1 LFIFD
6 DLERC
11 DLPINR
17 VLGYINEFVE
27 HEDRKVII
35 IANEKEIKGGE
46 DYGRI
51 REKLIGKT
59 LEIQSAF
66 EQALEA
72 FTGSIQDSQ
81 AKTFLTSKTDT
92 ISEVYHQSE

>member
-1 LFIFD
+1 MRSTTPSFAQCK
-6 DLERC
+6 DLKGEEGDKGDVFTFE
-11 DLPINR
+11 DLK
-17 VLGYINEFVE
+17 
-27 HEDRKVII
+27 EDQL
-35 IANEKEIKGGE
+35 KEIKGDN

-72 FTGSIQDSQ
+72 FTGSIQNSR
-81 AKTFLTSKTDT
+81 AKSFL
-92 ISEVYHQSE
+92 Q